1 MRKIIFACALAACLG
16 GCAQWNAGLADLKAG
31 WSKLT
36 GATLSPTAVR
46 LAVDAFDGV
55 EATATNYISLPKC
68 TGAAGG
74 PALCHTDAAKAAII
88 KAITS
93 GRVARNNLE
102 QFLAGHQTALGS
114 QGAYDAI
121 GAATQTV
128 KTIVGQYQ

>member
-1 MRKIIFACALAACLG
+1 MRKAIFALLLTASLG
-16 GCAQWNAGLADLKAG
+16 GCAQWNAGIADLKAG

-36 GATLSPTAVR
+36 GATLSPTVVR

-55 EATATNYISLPKC
+55 EATATNYLSLPKC
-68 TGAAGG
+68 SGVAGG
-74 PALCHTDAAKAAII
+74 PALCHTDAAKAAIV
-88 KAITS
+88 KAIAS
-93 GRVARNNLE
+93 GRIARNNLE

-128 KTIVGQYQ
+128 KAIVGQYQ